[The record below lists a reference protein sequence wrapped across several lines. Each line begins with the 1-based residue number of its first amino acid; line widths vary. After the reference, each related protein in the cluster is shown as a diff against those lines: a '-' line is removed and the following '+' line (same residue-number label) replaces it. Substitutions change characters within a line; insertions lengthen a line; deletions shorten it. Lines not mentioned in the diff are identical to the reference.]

1 MRHRT
6 LTRAQ
11 LLTASAGIAPFDRHD
26 WYVDRCGRPVRY
38 VIDFYFNESKA
49 GSMDAF
55 ELDVRPALDDWS
67 SLLDR
72 AKMGVRSK
80 HLSQLFSSLR
90 QPQVHVLCTRYSIPC
105 PITSMNPPS
114 IPSTR
119 E

>member
-1 MRHRT
+1 MRRRT
-6 LTRAQ
+6 RSHALARAQ
-11 LLTASAGIAPFDRHD
+11 PLTASAGTAPFDRHD

-38 VIDFYFNESKA
+38 VIDFYFDESKA

-80 HLSQLFSSLR
+80 HFSHSCSR
-90 QPQVHVLCTRYSIPC
+90 RSGGRRCTCSARATTFPA
-105 PITSMNPPS
+105 P
-114 IPSTR
+114 
-119 E
+119 